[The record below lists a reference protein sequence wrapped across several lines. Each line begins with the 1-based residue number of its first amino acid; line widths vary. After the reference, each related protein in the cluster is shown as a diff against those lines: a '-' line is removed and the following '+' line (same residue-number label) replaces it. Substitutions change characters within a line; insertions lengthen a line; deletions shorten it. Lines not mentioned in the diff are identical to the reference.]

1 MPAYLHGEIE
11 ITDSDAYEE
20 YRRQVPAMIAA
31 HGGRY
36 LVRGGDAELLEGE
49 GPLLRQIV
57 LEFPSLAALRAFYDA
72 PEYQPLKA
80 LRQRAST
87 GRLVAVEGVM
97 PLT

>member
-11 ITDSDAYEE
+11 ITDPEAYEE

-49 GPLLRQIV
+49 GPLRRQIL
-57 LEFPSLAALRAFYDA
+57 LEFLSLAALRAFYNA

>member
-11 ITDSDAYEE
+11 ITDPEAYEE
-20 YRRQVPAMIAA
+20 YRRQVPAMITA

-49 GPLLRQIV
+49 CPLRRQIL
-57 LEFPSLAALRAFYDA
+57 LEFPSLAALRAFYEA

>member
-11 ITDSDAYEE
+11 ITGPEAYEE

-49 GPLLRQIV
+49 GPLRRQIL